1 MLYVSKVGT
10 YSKTLSDGDS
20 RPDAC
25 EDHVRG
31 LYGLGT
37 SVVRNGLCGP
47 ERPVWPWDLCGPKW
61 PVWPW
66 DLCGPERPV
75 WPWDLCGPER
85 PVWPWDL
92 YGPERPVWPWD
103 LYGPEWPVW
112 RICVSQ
118 AKNKLKAYRLY
129 MTSTNIWFSFLRSYI
144 RHPIYY
150 QNVYILYGF
159 RLKRVLGC

>member
-10 YSKTLSDGDS
+10 YSKKLSDGDS

-31 LYGLGT
+31 LCGLGT
-37 SVVRNGLCGP
+37 CVVRNGLCGLGTCVVRNGLCGP
-47 ERPVWPWDLCGPKW
+47 ERPVWPWDLCGPK
-61 PVWPW
+61 
-66 DLCGPERPV
+66 RPV
-75 WPWDLCGPER
+75 WPWDLC
-85 PVWPWDL
+85 
-92 YGPERPVWPWD
+92 
-103 LYGPEWPVW
+103 GPEWPVW

-118 AKNKLKAYRLY
+118 AKNKLKACRLY
-129 MTSTNIWFSFLRSYI
+129 MTSTNIWFSFLQSCI
-144 RHPIYY
+144 RHPVYY